1 MLAKRKIDEARE
13 KNAIRHK
20 LCDLME
26 IIIETLQIEIK
37 DIRLNVL
44 NLNFSKNC
52 PFIPRA
58 SSLSPSQT
66 NPKSYKQKHIWAW
79 NRIEIIIMEMR
90 ICERNCWKVCPAT
103 DVCARTSDRNHWAN
117 SKWDFIPQLRSWHRL
132 NLIERKSAQI
142 KSIRLG
148 IFFHSGLFF
157 LSRLGKMGNENGY
170 SWEMLRFCL
179 HSISLRCEEREMKK
193 KVPRKQKAVNKF
205 QLKDFLWHG

>member
-103 DVCARTSDRNHWAN
+103 DVRARAQAIETIEPTVNEILYRNCDLDTVWI
-117 SKWDFIPQLRSWHRL
+117 WLREKVH
-132 NLIERKSAQI
+132 KSNQ
-142 KSIRLG
+142 
-148 IFFHSGLFF
+148 F
-157 LSRLGKMGNENGY
+157 
-170 SWEMLRFCL
+170 
-179 HSISLRCEEREMKK
+179 
-193 KVPRKQKAVNKF
+193 
-205 QLKDFLWHG
+205 D